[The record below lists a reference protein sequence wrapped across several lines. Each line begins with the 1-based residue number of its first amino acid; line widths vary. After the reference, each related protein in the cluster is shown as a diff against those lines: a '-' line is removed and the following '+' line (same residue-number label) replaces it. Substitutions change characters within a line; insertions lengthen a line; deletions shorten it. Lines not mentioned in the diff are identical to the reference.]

1 MSREDI
7 LKHDGWKYISSLNP
21 TQRHLAI
28 FGNQRSNIEKMYD
41 CKIEEWPYARL
52 SDVTED
58 MVSLSVTDGFRNI
71 SMIAV
76 LIPNPHPSTT
86 K

>member
-1 MSREDI
+1 
-7 LKHDGWKYISSLNP
+7 
-21 TQRHLAI
+21 
-28 FGNQRSNIEKMYD
+28 MYD